1 MKDGLDR
8 IRIDIPHD
16 MWLACARHQR
26 RMLECELVIR
36 AYEEYK
42 ERLKELKEKSE

>member
-8 IRIDIPHD
+8 LRIDIPHD
-16 MWLACARHQR
+16 MWLACARYQR
-26 RMLECELVIR
+26 RKLEYELAIR

-42 ERLKELKEKSE
+42 ERAKELKEGSK